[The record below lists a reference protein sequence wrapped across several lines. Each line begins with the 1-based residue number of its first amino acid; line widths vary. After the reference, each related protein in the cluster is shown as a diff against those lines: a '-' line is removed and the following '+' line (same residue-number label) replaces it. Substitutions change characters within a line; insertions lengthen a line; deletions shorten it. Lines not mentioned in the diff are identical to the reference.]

1 MPRPRDTYESYDGL
15 GLAALVRQGEVSPE
29 MLLEAAIARIEAH
42 DARLN
47 AVVIPMFDEARA
59 AIRNGL
65 PDGPFRGVPFL
76 LKDLVV
82 AAMPGVRMPQGSA
95 LFQDMV
101 PDYEATLVTRY
112 RQSGLVFV
120 GKTAAPEFGL
130 ATTTETRLFGPTRN
144 PWDLSCSPGGSS
156 GGAAAAMAAGYVPM
170 ANGSGGGG
178 SIRLPAS
185 WCGGFGLKPT
195 RARNPVGPQHGLGW
209 AGLECTHAI
218 TRSVRD
224 SVALLDVT
232 QGADLGAPFVAPPPA
247 RPYLADVSTPPGRL
261 RLAVRETPFTY
272 GGVSLHPDCQTAL
285 DDAIQLCT
293 DLGHTV
299 EPLDYQLDWEPVRDA
314 NRLVAATEIRLAME
328 QRARELGR
336 ALRETDVEPDTWRLA
351 EISQMVGAT
360 DYLQALNLLYATGR
374 SFAAAMQGVDAVLT
388 PTVPMPPVALERMS
402 SSNPEG
408 MTERRVVISFTQIAN
423 ISGNPA
429 MSVPLYW
436 SDTGM
441 PIGMQFIGRYGD
453 EATLFRLAGQL
464 EAARP
469 WFDRRP
475 AAFP

>member
-1 MPRPRDTYESYDGL
+1 MDTYETYDGL
-15 GLAALVRQGEVSPE
+15 GLAALVRQGKVSPE

-42 DARLN
+42 DASLN

-59 AIRNGL
+59 AIRKGL
-65 PDGPFRGVPFL
+65 PDGPFYGVPFL

-82 AAMPGVRMPQGSA
+82 AAMPDVHMPQGSA
-95 LFQDMV
+95 LFREMV

-120 GKTAAPEFGL
+120 GKTATPEFGL
-130 ATTTETRLFGPTRN
+130 ATTTESRLFGPTRN
-144 PWDLSCSPGGSS
+144 PWALHCSSGGSS
-156 GGAAAAMAAGYVPM
+156 GGAAAAVAAGYTPM
-170 ANGSGGGG
+170 ANGSDGGG

-185 WCGGFGLKPT
+185 WCGVFGLKPT
-195 RARNPVGPQHGLGW
+195 RVRNPAGPRHGLGW

-224 SVALLDVT
+224 SAALLDIT

-247 RPYLADVSTPPGRL
+247 RPYLEEVSTPPGNL
-261 RLAVRETPFTY
+261 RLAMRSTPFTY
-272 GGVSLHPDCQTAL
+272 SGVSLHPDCQAAL
-285 DDAIQLCT
+285 DDAVQLCT
-293 DLGHTV
+293 ELGHTV
-299 EPLDYQLDWEPVRDA
+299 EPLHYQLDWEPVRDA
-314 NRLVAATEIRLAME
+314 NRLVAATEIRLTIE

-336 ALRETDVEPDTWRLA
+336 ELRETDVEPDTWRLA
-351 EISQMVGAT
+351 EISHMVRAT
-360 DYLQALNLLYATGR
+360 EYLQALNLLYATGR
-374 SFAAAMQGVDAVLT
+374 TFAAAMQGYDAVIT
-388 PTVPMPPVALERMS
+388 PTVPMPPVALDRMS
-402 SSNPEG
+402 SSSPEG

-423 ISGNPA
+423 IAGNPA

-436 SDTGM
+436 NDAGM
-441 PIGMQFIGRYGD
+441 PVGTQFIGRYGD

-475 AAFP
+475 VLAL

>member
-1 MPRPRDTYESYDGL
+1 MDTYETYDGL

-29 MLLEAAIARIEAH
+29 MLLEAAIERIEAH
-42 DARLN
+42 DATLN
-47 AVVIPMFDEARA
+47 AVVIPMFEEACV

-76 LKDLVV
+76 LKDLVLT
-82 AAMPGVRMPQGSA
+82 ALPGVRMTQGST
-95 LFQDMV
+95 LFKDV
-101 PDYEATLVTRY
+101 VADDEATLVTRY

-130 ATTTETRLFGPTRN
+130 ATTTESRLYGPTRN
-144 PWDLSCSPGGSS
+144 PWDPLCSPGGSS
-156 GGAAAAMAAGYVPM
+156 GGAAAAVAAGYTPM
-170 ANGSGGGG
+170 ANGSDGGG

-195 RARNPVGPQHGLGW
+195 RARNPVGPMHGLGW

-224 SVALLDVT
+224 SAALLDVT

-247 RPYLADVSTPPGRL
+247 RPYLDEVSTRPGHL
-261 RLAVRETPFTY
+261 RLAVQSRPFTY
-272 GGVSLHPDCQTAL
+272 GGISLHPDCQAAL
-285 DDAIQLCT
+285 DDAVQLCT
-293 DLGHTV
+293 ELGHTV
-299 EPLDYQLDWEPVRDA
+299 EPLNYQLDWEPVRDA
-314 NRLVAATEIRLAME
+314 NRLIAATEIRLTME

-336 ALRETDVEPDTWRLA
+336 ELRETDVEPDTWRLA
-351 EISQMVGAT
+351 EISQRVQAT
-360 DYLQALNLLYATGR
+360 DYLQALNLIYATGR
-374 SFAAAMQGVDAVLT
+374 TFAAAMQGYDAIIT

-402 SSNPEG
+402 SSSPEG
-408 MTERRVVISFTQIAN
+408 ITERRVVISFTQIAN
-423 ISGNPA
+423 IAGNPA

-436 SDTGM
+436 NDTGM
-441 PIGMQFIGRYGD
+441 PVGIQFIGRYGD

-469 WFDRRP
+469 WFDQRP
-475 AAFP
+475 ALAH

>member
-1 MPRPRDTYESYDGL
+1 MDTYTSYDGL

-29 MLLEAAIARIEAH
+29 MLLEAAITRIEAH
-42 DARLN
+42 DATLN

-59 AIRNGL
+59 AIRSGL

-82 AAMPGVRMPQGSA
+82 AALPGVRLPQGSA
-95 LFQDMV
+95 LFQDAV
-101 PDYEATLVTRY
+101 PDYEAALVTRY
-112 RQSGLVFV
+112 RQAGLVFV
-120 GKTAAPEFGL
+120 GKTASPEFGL

-144 PWDLSCSPGGSS
+144 PWDPFCSPGGSS
-156 GGAAAAMAAGYVPM
+156 GGAAVAVAAGYTPM
-170 ANGSGGGG
+170 ANGSDGGG

-195 RARNPVGPQHGLGW
+195 RARNPVGPMHGLGW

-224 SVALLDVT
+224 SAALLDAT
-232 QGADLGAPFVAPPPA
+232 QGADLGAPFVAPPPV
-247 RPYLADVSTPPGRL
+247 RPYLEEVSTPPGNL
-261 RLAVRETPFTY
+261 RLAVRSTPFTY
-272 GGVSLHPDCQTAL
+272 GGVTLHPDCQAAL
-285 DDAIQLCT
+285 DDAMQLCT
-293 DLGHTV
+293 ELGHIV
-299 EPLDYQLDWEPVRDA
+299 EPLHYQLDWEPVRDA
-314 NRLVAATEIRLAME
+314 NRLVAATEVRLIME

-351 EISQMVGAT
+351 EISQMVRAT
-360 DYLQALNLLYATGR
+360 DYVQALNLLYATGR
-374 SFAAAMQGVDAVLT
+374 SFAAAMQGYDAVIT

-402 SSNPEG
+402 SSSPEG
-408 MTERRVVISFTQIAN
+408 ITERRVVISFTQIAN
-423 ISGNPA
+423 IAGNPA

-436 SDTGM
+436 SDAGM
-441 PIGMQFIGRYGD
+441 PIGVQFIGHYGD

-475 AAFP
+475 ELAS